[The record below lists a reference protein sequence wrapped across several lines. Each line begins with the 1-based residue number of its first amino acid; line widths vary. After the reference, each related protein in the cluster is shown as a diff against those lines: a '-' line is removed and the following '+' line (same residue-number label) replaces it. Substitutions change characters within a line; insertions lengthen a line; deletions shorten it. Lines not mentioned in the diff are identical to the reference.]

1 MGSERKDGTVRKFAT
16 EEGSLRIHQAIAR
29 QLGTAILMGVHKP
42 GDLFEGEIEASE
54 RLHVSRTAYREA
66 VRILIAKGMLESR
79 PKAGTRVLPRARWN
93 VLDPEMLAWMFAG
106 EPDRAFIR
114 DLFELRGVIEPAAAE
129 FAARRRTEEQ
139 LAVMTQALEEM
150 ERHGLSTPDGRAA
163 DQRFHHAILAATH
176 NDALAALASSVG
188 AAVSWTTTFKHRKQ
202 LLPRDPL
209 PDHKAVYQAIAAR
222 DTAAARTGMAE
233 LLRLALA
240 DMDLALLEPERA

>member
-1 MGSERKDGTVRKFAT
+1 VGSEQKDGPQRRPASD
-16 EEGSLRIHQAIAR
+16 EGSLRIHQAIAR
-29 QLGTAILMGVHKP
+29 DLGTAILAGRHRP

-54 RLHVSRTAYREA
+54 RLGVSRTAYREA
-66 VRILIAKGMLESR
+66 VRILIAKGMVESR
-79 PKAGTRVLPRARWN
+79 PKAGTRVLPRSRWN

-129 FAARRRTEEQ
+129 FAARRRTGDQ
-139 LAVMTQALEEM
+139 LKVMDGALADM
-150 ERHGLSTPDGRAA
+150 ERFGLSTAEGRAA
-163 DQRFHHAILAATH
+163 DQRFHHAILAAAH

-188 AAVSWTTTFKHRKQ
+188 AAVSWTTTFKHRKK

-209 PDHKAVYQAIAAR
+209 PDHQAVHRAIAAQ
-222 DTAAARTGMAE
+222 DVAAARAAMTE

-240 DMDLALLEPERA
+240 DMDIALSE